1 MLMEGNKVEIVIV
14 NWNSG
19 TLLKDCLSSILLT
32 DNFEFVD
39 KIFVVDNN
47 SSDQSIKILDSNPK
61 INLILNQSNFGFAKA
76 ANQGFYQSNSP
87 YVLLLNP
94 DSQLCNDTLHES
106 IKFMNSHDDIDI
118 LGCQLYNK
126 EGQLLPSCSR
136 FPTPLRFLFDGT
148 GLSRLVPKLFTPA
161 LLMED
166 WDHKSD
172 RFVDQVMGA
181 FMFIRKNTFEKI
193 GYFDEQFFVYF
204 EDVDFSKK
212 LADAHGKTFFN
223 SSIKATHI
231 GKGTTSNV
239 KAFRLSLYIKSKLL
253 YSRKYFS
260 PAGYIL
266 TWIVTFFIEPFTR
279 SLFFLFTGRF
289 SEIKETFKGYAI
301 YLTKKDSEKS

>member
-1 MLMEGNKVEIVIV
+1 MIDIVIV
-14 NWNSG
+14 NWNAGS
-19 TLLKDCLSSILLT
+19 LLKDCIDSIT
-32 DNFEFVD
+32 NNENIAHVNY
-39 KIFVVDNN
+39 IFIVDNN
-47 SSDQSIKILDSNPK
+47 STDESISKIRTYKKVRIIQN
-61 INLILNQSNFGFAKA
+61 NENMGFAKA
-76 ANQGFYQSNSP
+76 ANQGFRMATSDYI
-87 YVLLLNP
+87 LLLNP
-94 DSQLCNDTLHES
+94 DTLLFPNTLS
-106 IKFMNSHDDIDI
+106 DCIQFMGNNTEVDI

-136 FPTPLRFLFDGT
+136 FPTPLHFLFDGT
-148 GLSRLVPKLFTPA
+148 GLSRLFPKLFTPA

-266 TWIVTFFIEPFTR
+266 TWLVTFFIEPFTR

-289 SEIKETFKGYAI
+289 SEIKETFKGYAM